1 MSKGIKSRQSKS
13 LYIEII
19 IAIVFLSIVAA
30 VVMLVYS
37 RTNHLLYIN
46 NLKDTASGYS
56 RSYTECLKSGMDRE
70 KALVLVFGE
79 DAKWTYSL
87 DDDTQ
92 AVIEVEQE
100 DVECTITLKYT
111 KGDNGT
117 YTDIDMEYK
126 SYFGELYSFSGGVY
140 KSINEEKGEDTV

>member
-100 DVECTITLKYT
+100 DVECTIRTRPSWQTGLPHT
-111 KGDNGT
+111 CR
-117 YTDIDMEYK
+117 
-126 SYFGELYSFSGGVY
+126 
-140 KSINEEKGEDTV
+140 